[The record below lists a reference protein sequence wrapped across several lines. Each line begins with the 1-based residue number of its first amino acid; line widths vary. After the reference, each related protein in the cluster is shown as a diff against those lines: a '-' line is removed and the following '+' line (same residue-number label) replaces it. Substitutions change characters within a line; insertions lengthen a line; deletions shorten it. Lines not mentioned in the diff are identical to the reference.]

1 MGKQYKQ
8 LGIDERST
16 IAVGLG
22 QGLSRRAIGRLLK
35 RPHCTIGREIDRNSV
50 EESGSRRYAP
60 HEAYTCCTKRRN
72 RPAKKL
78 SASPELWTE
87 VQTLMKKSWSPEQA
101 AGMLKRM
108 YPDAPNKHVSH
119 ETIYAYIYAYPR
131 GGLRADLI
139 KLLRKSH
146 KTRKPRARGKD
157 RRGQLQNVTPIA
169 ERPKD
174 VETRVVP
181 GHWEGDLIKGKYNRS
196 SVGTLVERTSR
207 YVILVQLDDAKAP
220 TVHQGF
226 VRQMKDVP
234 ELLRQ
239 SLTYDRGKEMA
250 LHKQVAADLNL
261 TVYFA
266 DPHAPWQRGSNENTN
281 GLVRQY
287 LPKGTD
293 LSVHSQAELN
303 TIAERLNT
311 RPRKKLGFHTPQE
324 VYLSALTDHTSE
336 TSGAL
341 HT

>member
-1 MGKQYKQ
+1 MLRGSVVQTKIQTGLCASISPKAPTSQ
-8 LGIDERST
+8 FIRRPSSIPSPEGST
-16 IAVGLG
+16 PDHVKNSASILHKRFTSLHLPTILLKLVVHFTLESA
-22 QGLSRRAIGRLLK
+22 LLK
-35 RPHCTIGREIDRNSV
+35 RPHSTIGREIDRNSV

-87 VQTLMKKSWSPEQA
+87 VQTLMKKNWSPEQA

-131 GGLRADLI
+131 CGLRADLI

-146 KTRKPRARGKD
+146 KTRKPRARGKY

-220 TVHQGF
+220 TVHQASCA
-226 VRQMKDVP
+226 K
-234 ELLRQ
+234 
-239 SLTYDRGKEMA
+239 
-250 LHKQVAADLNL
+250 
-261 TVYFA
+261 
-266 DPHAPWQRGSNENTN
+266 
-281 GLVRQY
+281 
-287 LPKGTD
+287 
-293 LSVHSQAELN
+293 
-303 TIAERLNT
+303 
-311 RPRKKLGFHTPQE
+311 
-324 VYLSALTDHTSE
+324 
-336 TSGAL
+336 
-341 HT
+341 

>member
-1 MGKQYKQ
+1 MGKEYRQ
-8 LGIDERST
+8 LGIDERSA
-16 IAVGLG
+16 IAVGLT
-22 QGLSRRAIGRLLK
+22 QGLSRRAIARLLK
-35 RPHCTIGREIDRNSV
+35 RPHCTIVREITRNAI
-50 EESGSRRYAP
+50 GKRAPRRYTP
-60 HEAYTCCTKRRN
+60 HEAQVGCDERKN
-72 RPAKKL
+72 HPAKKL
-78 SASPELWTE
+78 STSPKLWAE
-87 VQTLMKKSWSPEQA
+87 VQALMQKSWSPEQV

-108 YPDAPNKHVSH
+108 YPDDPDKHVSH
-119 ETIYAYIYAYPR
+119 ETIYAHIYAYPR
-131 GGLRADLI
+131 GGLRTDLI

-146 KTRKPRARGKD
+146 KMRKSRARGTD
-157 RRGQLQNVTPIA
+157 RRGQLQDITPIA
-169 ERPKD
+169 ERPQH

-196 SVGTLVERTSR
+196 AVGTLVERTSR

-226 VRQMKDVP
+226 VREMKDVP

-239 SLTYDRGKEMA
+239 SLTHDRGKEMA

-293 LSVHSQAELN
+293 LSIHSQAQLN
-303 TIAERLNT
+303 SIADNLNS
-311 RPRKKLGFHTPQE
+311 RPRKKLKFYTPEE
-324 VYLSALTDHTSE
+324 VYLAALNGHTPK
-336 TSGAL
+336 TIGAL
-341 HT
+341 HP